1 MSGSNAGKPPDNVGQ
16 VIRDMQRDIRALQQK
31 TTSRA
36 GKWVLSSNA
45 AGALIATGPGGQV
58 IELSQ
63 PTTIVQQPVLDI
75 LEDDDTGGA

>member
-1 MSGSNAGKPPDNVGQ
+1 MSGSNAGKPADNAGQ
-16 VIRDMQRDIRALQQK
+16 LIRDMERRLRALEQK
-31 TTSRA
+31 TTVRA

-45 AGALIATGPGGQV
+45 TGALIATGPGGQV

>member
-1 MSGSNAGKPPDNVGQ
+1 MSGSNAGKPADTGAEH
-16 VIRDMQRDIRALQQK
+16 IRDLERRIKALEQK
-31 TTSRA
+31 TVVRA

-63 PTTIVQQPVLDI
+63 PTTIVEQTTLDV
-75 LEDDDTGGA
+75 LEDEGGTG

>member
-1 MSGSNAGKPPDNVGQ
+1 MSGSNAGKPADTGAEH
-16 VIRDMQRDIRALQQK
+16 IRDLERRIKALEQK
-31 TTSRA
+31 TVVRA

-63 PTTIVQQPVLDI
+63 PTTTTIVEQTLDV
-75 LEDDDTGGA
+75 LEDDGGTG